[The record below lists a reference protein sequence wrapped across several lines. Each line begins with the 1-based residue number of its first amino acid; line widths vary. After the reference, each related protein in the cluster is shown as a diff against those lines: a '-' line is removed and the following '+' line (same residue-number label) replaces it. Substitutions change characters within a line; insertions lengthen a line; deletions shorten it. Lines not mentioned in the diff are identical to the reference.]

1 MILDLANKIISDEGS
16 ITKKD
21 ALTIAKLEED
31 YSKGE
36 NFKISSLLELFLAA
50 SKVRE
55 TFRGDKVE
63 LCAIVNAKS
72 GGCTEDCSYCAQSS
86 KHDSGVSV
94 YPLIKKEIVIDKA
107 VEARDKGVKRFC
119 IVTSGRKVGKNELK
133 EIALMIK
140 EIAKKGLL
148 PCATLGLLKR
158 DELLYLKDNGL
169 VRYHHN
175 LETSERFFPEICSSH
190 TYYDKL
196 KTIEAAK
203 SVGLSVCSGG
213 IFGMGETW
221 EDRIDMAFA
230 LKKLDIDSV
239 PINFL
244 IPIKG
249 TKLSHMETI
258 HPFEALKIISLYK
271 LILPKKD
278 IRICAGRVQVIKE
291 FHSLIFMAGADS
303 ILTGNYLTTIG
314 RTYEDDLILIDQLG
328 LKIDT

>member
-1 MILDLANKIISDEGS
+1 MLSNLANKILEKQP
-16 ITKKD
+16 ITKSD
-21 ALTIAKLEED
+21 ALIIAKSED
-31 YSKGE
+31 CSEVNNY
-36 NFKISSLLELFLAA
+36 KISPLLELFLVAN
-50 SKVRE
+50 KIRE
-55 TFRGDKVE
+55 AFRGNSVE
-63 LCAIVNAKS
+63 MCAIVNAKS

-86 KHDSGVSV
+86 RHSTNITT
-94 YPLIKKEIVIDKA
+94 YPLIKKEIVIEKA
-107 VEARDKGVKRFC
+107 KEARDKGVKRFC
-119 IVTSGRKVGKNELK
+119 IVTSGRKIGRNELK
-133 EIALMIK
+133 EISLMIK
-140 EIAKKGLL
+140 EIKKLGLL
-148 PCATLGLLKR
+148 PCATLGLLNR

-169 VRYHHN
+169 IRYHHN

-221 EDRIDMAFA
+221 EDRIDMA
-230 LKKLDIDSV
+230 LDLRNLDIDSV

-249 TKLSHMETI
+249 TKLSNIEPM

-271 LILPKKD
+271 LILPEKD
-278 IRICAGRVQVIKE
+278 IRICAGRVQVLKE
-291 FHSLIFMAGADS
+291 FHPLIFMAGADS

-328 LKIDT
+328 LKVNK

>member
-1 MILDLANKIISDEGS
+1 MLLNLANKIILEKQS

-21 ALTIAKLEED
+21 ALIIAKSEED
-31 YSKGE
+31 YSKG
-36 NFKISSLLELFLAA
+36 NNYKISSLLELFLAA
-50 SKVRE
+50 SKIRE
-55 TFRGDKVE
+55 AFRGNSVE
-63 LCAIVNAKS
+63 MCAIVNAKS

-86 KHDSGVSV
+86 KHKSSVSI
-94 YPLIKKEIVIDKA
+94 YPLIKKEIVIEKA
-107 VEARDKGVKRFC
+107 KEARDKGVKRFC
-119 IVTSGRKVGKNELK
+119 IVTSGRKIGRNELK
-133 EIALMIK
+133 EISLMIK
-140 EIAKKGLL
+140 EIEKIGLL
-148 PCATLGLLKR
+148 PCATLGLLNR
-158 DELLYLKDNGL
+158 DELLYLKDYGL
-169 VRYHHN
+169 IRYHHN

-221 EDRIDMAFA
+221 EDRIDMAFD
-230 LKKLDIDSV
+230 LRNLDIDSV

-249 TKLSHMETI
+249 TKLFNVEPI

-278 IRICAGRVQVIKE
+278 IRICAGRVQVLKE
-291 FHSLIFMAGADS
+291 IHPLIFMAGADS
-303 ILTGNYLTTIG
+303 ILTGNYLTTTG

-328 LKIDT
+328 LKINK